1 MKKFIK
7 FCFIVAMM
15 LIIVG
20 GAFYMLGRKDGR
32 AEMDELLSE
41 IGGEWVNFDWEDGIG
56 FGSSDIDFGS
66 YDIDDSSMFSSAY
79 AVWKG
84 DVDRQ
89 MLYQGSINELHL
101 EIGGSMVEIKD
112 SDDGNIYIEGDNVGK
127 MQAYVEGETLFVMSV
142 RPANLVDEIKN
153 STITLYLPSFSL
165 HLLEVSLGA
174 GQLELKDMAVEN
186 MAATVGAGQLLMKD
200 MELGTL
206 EVSLGAGELQAEDV
220 AVENLISSIGAGN
233 MDFSGDIR
241 TSAQISCALGNVS
254 MELDGDKEDYNY
266 QLNCVA
272 GKMEIDGDS
281 FSGASVERYIDNNAA
296 RTIDIDCSMGNV
308 EVDF

>member
-1 MKKFIK
+1 
-7 FCFIVAMM
+7 MM

-56 FGSSDIDFGS
+56 FGSGDIIDFGS

-84 DVDRQ
+84 DVDKQ

-112 SDDGNIYIEGDNVGK
+112 SDDGNIYIEGENIGK
-127 MQAYVEGETLFVMSV
+127 MQAYVEGETLFVKSV
-142 RPANLVDEIKN
+142 RPANLMDEIKN
-153 STITLYLPSFSL
+153 STITLYLPDSSV

-174 GQLELKDMAVEN
+174 GKLELKDMVVEN
-186 MAATVGAGQLLMKD
+186 MVASIGAGQLLMKD

-206 EVSLGAGELQAEDV
+206 EVSLGAGELRAEDV

-241 TSAQISCALGNVS
+241 TSARISCSMGNVS
-254 MELDGDKEDYNY
+254 MELAGDKEDYNY
-266 QLNCVA
+266 QLKCVA
-272 GKMEIDGDS
+272 GNMEIDGDS

-296 RTIDIDCSMGNV
+296 RTIELDCAMGNV